1 MTRRLP
7 HIGLGGPA
15 VSMYGDRSTI
25 GAQGRDERAAIL
37 DKIAQALDVPP
48 DLVRWTDEVPIR
60 VQAWVGE
67 AIPELTS
74 DA

>member
-7 HIGLGGPA
+7 HVGLDGRSG
-15 VSMYGDRSTI
+15 SLYGDRSTI
-25 GAQGRDERAAIL
+25 GAQGRAERDALLDAMARALLTPRPERDAA
-37 DKIAQALDVPP
+37 
-48 DLVRWTDEVPIR
+48 EPIR